1 MPCRLDEIVAIGRRH
16 AVPVIEDAACAIGS
30 EVQFDGEWQKIGRPH
45 GDVAC
50 FSFHPRKVI
59 TTGEGGMIT
68 TKHAEWDRQFRL
80 LRQHGM
86 SVSDAVRH
94 RAATV
99 IRESYDVLGYNYRMT
114 DLQAAVGRAQLGR
127 LASIVQR
134 RRYLADRYLAAL
146 ASMPDLRLPVQ
157 PDWARSNWQ
166 SFPVRLVRAELQVP
180 LMQTML
186 DSGIATRRGVM
197 CAHRQPAYPPG
208 TWAAGPAAGP
218 ESAKRQALL
227 NSEQAEDSVVLLP
240 LFPEMTDADQDRV
253 VATLRES
260 LAEALRASSTP
271 AGVV

>member
-1 MPCRLDEIVAIGRRH
+1 
-16 AVPVIEDAACAIGS
+16 
-30 EVQFDGEWQKIGRPH
+30 
-45 GDVAC
+45 
-50 FSFHPRKVI
+50 
-59 TTGEGGMIT
+59 
-68 TKHAEWDRQFRL
+68 
-80 LRQHGM
+80 
-86 SVSDAVRH
+86 
-94 RAATV
+94 
-99 IRESYDVLGYNYRMT
+99 MT
-114 DLQAAVGRAQLGR
+114 DIQAAVGRAQLGR

-146 ASMPDLRLPVQ
+146 ASMPDLRLAVQ

-166 SFPVRLVRAELQVP
+166 SFPVRLERAALQVP
-180 LMQTML
+180 VMQAML

-208 TWAAGPAAGP
+208 TWTAGPL
-218 ESAKRQALL
+218 Q

-260 LAEALRASSTP
+260 LAEVLLASSSP